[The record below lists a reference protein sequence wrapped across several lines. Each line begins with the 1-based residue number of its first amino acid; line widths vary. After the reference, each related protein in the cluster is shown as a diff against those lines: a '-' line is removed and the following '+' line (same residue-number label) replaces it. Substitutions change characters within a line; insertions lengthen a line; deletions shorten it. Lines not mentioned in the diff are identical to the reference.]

1 MKILNDSQISKI
13 ISDVSSEYTANEK
26 QIAEVVESF
35 SSTRAFFYRAAMLSV
50 IPSFAL
56 IFISVLFLTYKSLF
70 SESFVSGASLIVL
83 SSIFVL
89 LFSLFFVFITHEKVK
104 FQAILLDPE
113 FSERVENEIK
123 LNEFAHVLNATDGTQ
138 LGIFNYYSINRTAFF
153 VKNDSWN
160 KFIELKYWYRYV

>member
-26 QIAEVVESF
+26 QIAEVVEGF
-35 SSTRAFFYRAAMLSV
+35 SSTRAFFYRAAMFSI

-56 IFISVLFLTYKSLF
+56 IVISVLFLAYQALF
-70 SESFVSGASLIVL
+70 SESLSGSTNLIVL
-83 SSIFVL
+83 SSVFLI
-89 LFSLFFVFITHEKVK
+89 LFSLFFIFITHEKVK

-153 VKNDSWN
+153 VKNGSWN
-160 KFIELKYWYRYV
+160 KFVELKYWYRYV

>member
-13 ISDVSSEYTANEK
+13 ISGVSSEYTANEK
-26 QIAEVVESF
+26 QIAEVVEGF
-35 SSTRAFFYRAAMLSV
+35 SSIRAFVYRVAMFSI

-56 IFISVLFLTYKSLF
+56 IAISVLFLAYQALF
-70 SESFVSGASLIVL
+70 SESLSGSTNLIVL
-83 SSIFVL
+83 SSVFLIL
-89 LFSLFFVFITHEKVK
+89 LSLFFIFITHEKVK

-153 VKNDSWN
+153 VKNGSWN